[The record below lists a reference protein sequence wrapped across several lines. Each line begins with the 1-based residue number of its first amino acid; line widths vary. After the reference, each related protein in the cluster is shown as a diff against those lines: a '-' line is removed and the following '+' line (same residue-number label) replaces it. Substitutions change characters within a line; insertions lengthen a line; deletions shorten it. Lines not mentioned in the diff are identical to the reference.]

1 MGKEIAIIT
10 LHGMGDYKPNYY
22 EELKSKLVKALDTD
36 WQKVAFEPV
45 QYQPILQNNQNDIW
59 QRMNRFPLDGSIL
72 RRFLLFGFSDAG
84 SLEYS
89 ARSNVSDQ
97 YIKVQKEI
105 MQALDK
111 VYIELGGN
119 DKPVIIIAQSLGC
132 QVISNYIWDAKKGS
146 GIFNG
151 LYSDASDQLKSFR
164 RLESCVHLLTTGCN
178 IPMFVGGLAPIEAI
192 QKPNDAFTWYNYFDR
207 DDVLGWP
214 LSPLSDSYNALVI
227 DHEINAGGI
236 FSSWNPWS
244 HGKYWTDKDVIK
256 PLIKKIRSY
265 IIA

>member
-1 MGKEIAIIT
+1 MEKEIAIIT

-22 EELKSKLVKALDTD
+22 EELKSKLAEKLGTD

-45 QYQPILQNNQNDIW
+45 QYQPILQNNQNNIW
-59 QRMNRFPLDGSIL
+59 QRMNRYPLDGSIL

-111 VYIELGGN
+111 AYVALESN

-132 QVISNYIWDAKKGS
+132 QVISNYIWDAKNDL
-146 GIFNG
+146 GIFDE
-151 LYSDASDQLKSFR
+151 LEPDASDQLKSFR
-164 RLESCVHLLTTGCN
+164 RLESCVHLLTSGCN
-178 IPMFVGGLAPIEAI
+178 IPMFVGGLDPIEAF
-192 QKPNDAFTWYNYFDR
+192 QKPNDDFTWFNYFDR

-214 LSPLSDSYNALVI
+214 LSPLSDSYNALVR

-236 FSSWNPWS
+236 SSSWNPLS

-256 PLIKKIRSY
+256 PLIKKVRSY
-265 IIA
+265 I

>member
-1 MGKEIAIIT
+1 MEKEIALIT
-10 LHGMGDYKPNYY
+10 LHGMGEYKPLYY
-22 EELKSKLVKALDTD
+22 KELEDELVKKLGTD
-36 WQKVAFEPV
+36 WQAVSFEPV
-45 QYQPILQNNQNDIW
+45 QYQPILENNQINIW
-59 QRMNRFPLDGSIL
+59 EKMNRYPLDGAIL

-97 YIKVQKEI
+97 YIQVQKVI

-111 VYIELGGN
+111 VFVELKSK

-132 QVISNYIWDAKKGS
+132 QVISNYIWDANKGL

-151 LYSDASDQLKSFR
+151 FAQDKSDEINRFR
-164 RLESCVHLLTTGCN
+164 RLESCVHLITTGCN
-178 IPMFVGGLAPIEAI
+178 IPMFVGGLNPIEAI
-192 QKPNDAFTWYNYFDR
+192 PKPNVNFTWFNYFDR
-207 DDVLGWP
+207 SDVLGWP
-214 LSPLSDSYNALVI
+214 LSPLSDSYGALVV

-244 HGKYWTDKDVIK
+244 HGQYWTDKDVID
-256 PLIKKIRSY
+256 PLVQKIRSY
-265 IIA
+265 IK

>member
-1 MGKEIAIIT
+1 MEKEIAIIT

-22 EELKSKLVKALDTD
+22 EDLKNKLVKKLDTD
-36 WQKVAFEPV
+36 WQKVAFEPI
-45 QYQPILQNNQNDIW
+45 QYQPILQNNQNKIW
-59 QRMNRFPLDGSIL
+59 QRMNRYPLDGSIL
-72 RRFLLFGFSDAG
+72 RRFLLYGFSDAG

-111 VYIELGGN
+111 AYVELEN
-119 DKPVIIIAQSLGC
+119 SDKPVIIIAHSLGC
-132 QVISNYIWDAKKGS
+132 QVISNYIWDAKHGT
-146 GIFNG
+146 GIFDG
-151 LYSDASDQLKSFR
+151 IEPETPEALKRFR

-178 IPMFVGGLAPIEAI
+178 IPMFVGGLDPIEAI
-192 QKPNDAFTWYNYFDR
+192 QKPNNNFTWSNYFDR

-214 LSPLSDSYNALVI
+214 LSPLSDSYEALVQ

-236 FSSWNPWS
+236 FSSWNPLS
-244 HGKYWTDKDVIK
+244 HGKYWTDKDILK
-256 PLIKKIRSY
+256 PLIEKIRSHL
-265 IIA
+265 

>member
-1 MGKEIAIIT
+1 MPKNLAILT
-10 LHGMGDYKPNYY
+10 LHGMGDYKPTYFQ
-22 EELKSKLVKALDTD
+22 ELQDELIERLGDD
-36 WQKVAFEPV
+36 WYKIAFEPI

-59 QRMNRFPLDGSIL
+59 QRMNRFPLDGSML

-105 MQALDK
+105 MNALDQ
-111 VYIELGGN
+111 VYVQLEGN
-119 DKPVIIIAQSLGC
+119 KPVIIIAQSLGC
-132 QVISNYIWDAKKGS
+132 QVISNYLWDANKNL

-151 LYSDASDQLKSFR
+151 FETEATESLKTFR
-164 RLESCVHLLTTGCN
+164 RLKSCVHLVTTGCN
-178 IPMFVGGLAPIEAI
+178 IPMFVGGLDPILAI
-192 QKPNDAFTWYNYFDR
+192 SKPSESFTWDNYFDR

-214 LSPLSDSYNALVI
+214 LTPLSESYQKLVT

-236 FSSWNPWS
+236 FSSWTPWS
-244 HGKYWTDKDVIK
+244 HGKYWTDKDVIR
-256 PLIKKIRSY
+256 PLVNEIRKY
-265 IIA
+265 L